1 MSSVKITLFQ
11 GKFRLDRLLGKGG
24 FGEVYAGVQVSTGE
38 PVAVKLERNKGRC
51 FLFHEAR
58 VMQDIQNSMP
68 GRTTPG
74 IPELKYFGQEG
85 DFRILIMSLL
95 GPSLEDLHAK
105 LGRFSL
111 KTTVMLADEMLS
123 RLEFIH
129 SVGYIHR
136 DLKPDNYLLG
146 VGRNVRHLYLI
157 DLGLSVRYRS
167 TNGEHREM
175 ATGKSFVGTSRYAS
189 LRTHKGFSQSRRD
202 DMEQLSYI
210 LIYLYRGHLPWSGL
224 RMKDR
229 EAKEKAIGEIKQKL
243 TTAQICSKC
252 PSQFED
258 LLNYSRKLEFAES
271 PQYEMCRILIAS
283 VLDTIG
289 PNVKHDFQ
297 YDWVSVRKRDNS
309 PPPPPPCI
317 VTHERR
323 ATENKINLKKG
334 NENGEKD
341 AATIG
346 SKIFCFFPGLSSS
359 ASQEMVLV
367 NEK

>member
-229 EAKEKAIGEIKQKL
+229 EAKEKAIGEIKQK
-243 TTAQICSKC
+243 TDDRT
-252 PSQFED
+252 
-258 LLNYSRKLEFAES
+258 N
-271 PQYEMCRILIAS
+271 M
-283 VLDTIG
+283 
-289 PNVKHDFQ
+289 FQ
-297 YDWVSVRKRDNS
+297 VPLAV
-309 PPPPPPCI
+309 
-317 VTHERR
+317 
-323 ATENKINLKKG
+323 
-334 NENGEKD
+334 
-341 AATIG
+341 
-346 SKIFCFFPGLSSS
+346 
-359 ASQEMVLV
+359 
-367 NEK
+367 

>member
-1 MSSVKITLFQ
+1 MSSGIITLFQ

-38 PVAVKLERNKGRC
+38 PIAAKLEWNRGCR

-58 VMQDIQNSMP
+58 VMQDIQNS
-68 GRTTPG
+68 TPNRALLG

-129 SVGYIHR
+129 SVGYVHR

-146 VGRNVRHLYLI
+146 VGRNARHLYLI

-167 TNGEHREM
+167 SNGKHREM

-189 LRTHKGFSQSRRD
+189 LRTHMGFSQSRRD

-210 LIYLYRGHLPWSGL
+210 LIYLYRGQLPWSGL
-224 RMKDR
+224 RIKDR
-229 EAKEKAIGEIKQKL
+229 DAREKAIGEIKQKL
-243 TTAQICSKC
+243 TTAQICSRC
-252 PSQFED
+252 PAQFEG
-258 LLNYSRKLEFAES
+258 LLAYSRKLEFTES
-271 PQYEMCRILIAS
+271 PQYEMCRILITS

-289 PNVKHDFQ
+289 PNVKHDFL
-297 YDWVSVRKRDNS
+297 YDWVAVKGVDTPS
-309 PPPPPPCI
+309 PSIPN
-317 VTHERR
+317 ERR
-323 ATENKINLKKG
+323 ATDTKLSLRKG
-334 NENGEKD
+334 DKEKEKEKD
-341 AATIG
+341 APTAG
-346 SKIFCFFPGLSSS
+346 SKLSCFFPRLPQSAGRILS
-359 ASQEMVLV
+359 
-367 NEK
+367 